1 LIETLQSS
9 KKESEERAEKME
21 KLEYFQNQFKQIR
34 NFYKDVSKR
43 VSNLYFITLDL
54 ANIEPTYQWSLEFYI
69 NLYKR
74 SIEKAIP
81 GK

>member
-1 LIETLQSS
+1 
-9 KKESEERAEKME
+9 ME

-34 NFYKDVSKR
+34 NFYRDVSKR
-43 VSNLYFITLDL
+43 VSTLYFITLDL

-74 SIEKAIP
+74 SIEKSIP